1 MRTNFELL
9 TRDEFEAGL
18 SIFQRIADTK
28 SAIYICGSRVTCNP
42 PPVGTDIDVLVSVA
56 NEEALRTINLALEQ
70 CGYYYDSGDGYEAGQ
85 SNVFFS
91 FKHKTAQWPNFNFL
105 LSTNFNWCARHNRAT
120 ALCRHLNL
128 LNKPDRIAVF
138 RTILYDVEHK

>member
-1 MRTNFELL
+1 MRTNFDVL
-9 TRDEFEAGL
+9 TREEFESGL
-18 SIFQRIADTK
+18 PIFQKIAGTK

-70 CGYYYDSGDGYEAGQ
+70 CGYYYDFGDGYEAGQ

-91 FKHKTAQWPNFNFL
+91 YKHKTVQWPNFNFL
-105 LSTNFNWCARHNRAT
+105 LSTNSDRCARHNRAT

-128 LNKPDRIAVF
+128 LDKKDRIAVF